1 MNVNE
6 QEQLTRNEEESID
19 FRELFFKLL
28 IHWRWFAIA
37 VPVCIALAVYIY
49 MIQTPIY
56 NVEAKVMISDSK
68 KGELGTNVMMK
79 ELGFIQG
86 GDMFVENEIVELQS
100 KNLMREVI
108 KDLEL
113 NISYIKEGF
122 PRDRN
127 LYASTPIKILI
138 DHPENIQG
146 YFYDHHYL

>member
-68 KGELGTNVMMK
+68 K
-79 ELGFIQG
+79 
-86 GDMFVENEIVELQS
+86 ENWER
-100 KNLMREVI
+100 M
-108 KDLEL
+108 
-113 NISYIKEGF
+113 
-122 PRDRN
+122 
-127 LYASTPIKILI
+127 
-138 DHPENIQG
+138 
-146 YFYDHHYL
+146 